1 MAGLGSYNPQ
11 ALYGTPLSETYGQ
24 AQQAFGR
31 NLAIQGQQRQFTQQD
46 QERQQLEAMQQAWA
60 QSGGDIEAFLQTPAA
75 ANLSIEQQ
83 LKLRG
88 HLAEQAQAAQEAAAV
103 EQQRAVAVGLA
114 QSQTPIAPQVPQQ
127 YEEVAGPPTA
137 EELGQQDQQFVR
149 SVVQRR
155 ERVAAAS
162 AQPEAYTKQFIKG
175 IGGDAGTEDKRTE
188 FFKKIDRINE
198 LRVLGQRTEA
208 QEFELNAITDSL
220 QTAKMR
226 NQRYSKDQLRAL
238 LPNLQQMDKQEI
250 FRQGF
255 RMKDDG
261 TLWADVEGL
270 PVELPTFDEK
280 MGKRTNVK
288 ELLEIGEM
296 RDDLSQAED
305 LLNIPELRDEAAR
318 LWDNEIRSMTQNSFR
333 KWMQNR
339 GINPFSPLGELMIRV
354 QRIASDERK
363 RMMGTAVTKIELES
377 ALAWLPEASDGWPEI
392 TQKIQLA
399 SSEAD
404 ERLYRWLD
412 SFKHIANM
420 APFYDAFGLDRFD
433 RQETGFTY
441 TGGGQPNI
449 PGTPQPGGTP
459 PPGRADDGTWGAK

>member
-11 ALYGTPLSETYGQ
+11 ALYGTPLSQTYGQ
-24 AQQAFGR
+24 AQKAYAG
-31 NLAIQGQQRQFTQQD
+31 NVAIQDKQREQ
-46 QERQQLEAMQQAWA
+46 QQLAAMQEAWA
-60 QSGGDIEAFLQTPAA
+60 QSGGDIEAFLKSPAA
-75 ANLSIEQQ
+75 ATLSIDQQ

-88 HLAEQAQAAQEAAAV
+88 HMDAQAKAAQEAAAA
-103 EQQRAVAVGLA
+103 EQQRNIAVGLA
-114 QSQTPIAPQVPQQ
+114 QSQTPLAPSVPPQ
-127 YEEVAGPPTA
+127 YEDVTGPPTA
-137 EELGQQDQQFVR
+137 EELTSQDRQFVQ
-149 SVVQRR
+149 SAIQRR
-155 ERVAAAS
+155 QQMAAAA

-175 IGGDAGTEDKRTE
+175 IGGDAGAEDKRTE

-198 LRVLGQRTEA
+198 LRALDQRTEA

-220 QTAKMR
+220 QTAKIR
-226 NQRYSKDQLRAL
+226 NQQYSKDQLRAM
-238 LPNLQQMDKQEI
+238 LPNLQQMDSHEA

-261 TLWADVEGL
+261 SLWTDVEGL
-270 PVELPTFDEK
+270 PVELPSFDEK

-296 RDDLSQAED
+296 RDDLVQAED
-305 LLNIPELRDEAAR
+305 LLKNPELFNEAR
-318 LWDNEIRSMTQNSFR
+318 ELWDNEVRSMTTNTFR

-354 QRIASDERK
+354 QRISSDERK

-377 ALAWLPEASDGWPEI
+377 ALAWLPEASDGWPEM
-392 TQKIQLA
+392 TQKIKVA
-399 SSEAD
+399 ASEAD
-404 ERLYRWLD
+404 ERLYRWLN

-433 RQETGFTY
+433 RPETGFTY
-441 TGGGQPNI
+441 TRGGQPDI
-449 PGTPQPGGTP
+449 PGAPAPDEQPRQEQPTR
-459 PPGRADDGTWGAK
+459 PGHTRY